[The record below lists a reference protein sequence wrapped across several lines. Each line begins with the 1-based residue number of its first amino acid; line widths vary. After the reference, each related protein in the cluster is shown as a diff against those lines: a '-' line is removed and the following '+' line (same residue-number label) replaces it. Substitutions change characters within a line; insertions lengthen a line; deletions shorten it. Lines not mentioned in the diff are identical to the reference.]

1 LFFIGEGREEKDVRK
16 FCKWFGKDRAAL
28 KHGAYTQS
36 PLSRANTCDGI
47 CPKGAS
53 FNSAGIHPRVNGR
66 DASDPRKVF
75 RIAEHRRAALKHGAY
90 TQSPL
95 SRANTYERFCPAG
108 ALCESAGIHP
118 RVNVDEKLW
127 C

>member
-1 LFFIGEGREEKDVRK
+1 MVSALEGPYERELFFIGEGREEKDVRK
-16 FCKWFGKDRAAL
+16 FCKWFGKD
-28 KHGAYTQS
+28 
-36 PLSRANTCDGI
+36 
-47 CPKGAS
+47 
-53 FNSAGIHPRVNGR
+53 
-66 DASDPRKVF
+66 
-75 RIAEHRRAALKHGAY
+75 RAALKHGAY